1 MTHFFIPRK
10 DIDKFL
16 NSTRVLVYNMFG
28 SKDENGTRTIADVD
42 MNISS
47 LEEDQIIEMDRTI
60 SFSETQSIC
69 QPLLKKTNKGYV
81 ISEKGFMNLIE
92 SMNARM
98 VSNILMKLCADGV
111 LESAF
116 SEETNDF
123 VFWTKNNANE
133 EPKEDQ

>member
-1 MTHFFIPRK
+1 
-10 DIDKFL
+10 
-16 NSTRVLVYNMFG
+16 MFG
-28 SKDENGTRTIADVD
+28 SKDESGTKTIADVD

-69 QPLLKKTNKGYV
+69 QPLLKKTSKGYV

-123 VFWTKNNANE
+123 VFWTKDNANE